1 MDTQQVVVVVVTVR
15 LLLPTTTPVND
26 YSYQRLLLPTTT
38 PTNDYSPT
46 TKTLEITYVAC
57 RIFKIFSLARVV
69 LATTHYYS
77 PTTKTLEIT
86 ENARNSLR
94 GMPRF
99 QIFSLTRIF
108 TVGLRRP
115 TLRRPA
121 HTPQAPVRLQVAQ
134 NRSLFKSEG
143 AKKLT

>member
-1 MDTQQVVVVVVTVR
+1 MVDTQQVVVVVVTVR

-121 HTPQAPVRLQVAQ
+121 ASISGADEATSGPEPVSFQ
-134 NRSLFKSEG
+134 K
-143 AKKLT
+143 